1 MTSSRPRSSSARS
14 NNSEA
19 NRLPAVSPRISTR
32 ADLQVPE
39 DLVLSDIPQYNLSSS
54 SGLLA
59 PIYGNGG
66 SAYPPLATSTSS
78 PRPRARSAAADPL
91 PSPLNAPNN
100 SYRPSTRSGP
110 NLPMYQPGQRHP
122 SAADASRQ
130 YVVPPPPPMSP
141 PAQQHMMTIL
151 PPPPP
156 RNVAPQSHQ
165 HPGVILPPPP
175 GPPPGSGWQGSWG
188 RSYDARGFPLPPP
201 NPPNTQHQAYNP
213 GQTYVNHQPPPL
225 SIPPPP
231 ASEHQM
237 SATYIPHGDSF
248 GPGVGIPGFGRQE
261 PSFTRGDSAEFSA
274 VSESSRSTFR
284 SSDTG
289 ISTPLDDG
297 GSFYQSRDRLY
308 QTQTPISRFNEIH
321 LPEYSS
327 SGPPTATIL
336 NSQPSSRGL
345 NQGSNSNTPISPND
359 PNGLEWNMDRVLSW
373 LANNQFSSDWQATFK
388 HLNICGSVFLELGS
402 GHGGRGNFGMMH
414 QQVYPRLAKECSN
427 SGTGWDQ
434 AREREEGKRMR
445 RLIRG
450 IVTGRVSEVTKQS
463 HVRRES
469 STANIPSAGTEGTL
483 EGSPNL
489 GREAQVSTPST
500 ANGEDDSPGKTMFKG
515 PGPGFSG
522 RRFSG
527 RSTTMPILSSSNGT
541 LVDSDSISRNGHRN
555 ALRNLDGGRHSPSAS
570 SDTEGPF
577 RGPALRVDGS
587 PKPDSPGGTFANL
600 TASST
605 GNLSAS
611 PHSAKFGHRATNS
624 TDSISSSTAIYG
636 SGVPPGASQMLRGGM
651 GGAIGELNLVRNQ
664 DTRRHGVDGTRPSP
678 LESGER
684 SATMEQPSSA
694 KEPKGFLKHFRKKRK
709 EDGAGHSPE
718 EINLESPTSPS
729 LNFKPTPFLGNGK
742 ISNSS
747 ETSLDRPSSTFS
759 ASEYDRF
766 AHTTGYRGRRNVP
779 GRSFIL
785 ATLDGWNY
793 RMCEVTDIDS
803 ASEIRSTICSNLGI
817 HDTEYVQIFLTDLG
831 RTDHDEALDD
841 HKLLLHRRTKA
852 DQSGSLKVYITAPAN
867 SYISGNQSAT
877 LGMNFGNRLGLSPGL
892 APSAALDE
900 EAYAALNG
908 IRRRSSSSP
917 PSSRQNTIKANVL
930 PPSHEIPEIPSSD
943 NQAEALRDRLMQFR
957 SSQATGESQLPESE
971 RQAFM
976 ELAAAEHKA
985 EMERRQKEYLAK
997 KKASKESPSTDGAYG
1012 IVGRNVDFDQPRNS
1026 PFEDKKPDSLF
1037 PQRKPPRPPAES
1049 ATLIK
1054 ANSLSKRG
1062 GQQARLSL
1070 TGVDNDEKRMSGG
1083 DQFPSTTQEMSE
1095 YAKRKPVPASPQAAG
1110 GIAAA
1115 LIGMGSRLGGVGH
1128 PSPNIAS
1135 SSPNKRSPPSDS
1147 PQFERGRSAMSTV
1160 DFGASASG
1168 RSSPR
1173 SASGTP
1179 GSTTWSKGDTPFTV
1193 PDYGED
1199 GNGVIARDTSS
1210 SGRVPENS
1218 AVVKLREEDMK
1229 RAPSPGELSPSSAH
1243 TPSGM
1248 NIPGNRKSYGPN
1260 LDFTESAIDFKSSPQ
1275 QVPQSDSDDDSDDGL
1290 FAVPIASRKP
1300 TKKSSLR
1307 RVAAGEDNSGDT
1319 DGIGKRP
1326 SLTIRTSRSKK
1337 GLSVSFSSPQNP
1349 NSANPANP
1357 SRTPEFDEESSRS
1370 SGKRPQRRNPSS
1382 AASNSEGGWSAESS
1396 EDMSAKL
1403 LRRESF
1409 AREDVWASRPPAEA
1423 LINHLDDFFP
1433 NLDLDQPVLEETS
1446 GTSPPVS
1453 PISEHQ
1459 SLEQLTARQV
1469 GMNVAEN
1476 STINSIRSNASYND
1490 GDTLGSDE
1498 STLKALERPGSI
1510 QSVAQRNVR
1519 RSGGLGRMKSIREV
1533 ARGAHE
1539 ANKRYTAVTAPVQQ
1553 GAASSTILRRKSTKM
1568 FGANIVQ
1575 IKPQRGS
1582 MVLPQIPQDTIPK
1595 RQATF
1600 RWFKGQLIGK
1610 GTYGRVYLG
1619 MNATTGEFL
1628 AVKQVEV
1635 SAKAAGNDK
1644 DKMREMVAALD
1655 QEIDTMQ
1662 HLDHVNIVQYLG
1674 CERKEMSIS
1683 IFLEYI
1689 SGGSVGS
1696 CLRKHGKFEETVV
1709 SSLTRQTLSGLAYL
1723 HREGILHRDLKADNI
1738 LLDLDGTCKISD
1750 FGISK
1755 KTDNI
1760 YGNDASNSMQG
1771 SVFWMAPEVVR
1782 SQGQGYSAKVDIWSL
1797 GCVVLEMF
1805 AGRRPWSKEET
1816 IGAIYKLGS
1825 LNEAP
1830 PIPDDVSQTI
1840 SPAAVGFMADCFTI
1854 DPSERPTADTLLSR
1868 HPFCDLDP
1876 NYNFLDTDLYAKI
1889 RGAY

>member
-1 MTSSRPRSSSARS
+1 
-14 NNSEA
+14 
-19 NRLPAVSPRISTR
+19 
-32 ADLQVPE
+32 
-39 DLVLSDIPQYNLSSS
+39 
-54 SGLLA
+54 
-59 PIYGNGG
+59 
-66 SAYPPLATSTSS
+66 
-78 PRPRARSAAADPL
+78 
-91 PSPLNAPNN
+91 
-100 SYRPSTRSGP
+100 
-110 NLPMYQPGQRHP
+110 MYQPGQRHP
-122 SAADASRQ
+122 GGPDPPRQ
-130 YVVPPPPPMSP
+130 YVIPPPPPMSP
-141 PAQQHMMTIL
+141 PAQQHMMSI

-165 HPGVILPPPP
+165 HPGVMIPPPP
-175 GPPPGSGWQGSWG
+175 GPPPVSNWQAGWV

-201 NPPNTQHQAYNP
+201 NPPTNTQHQAYNP
-213 GQTYVNHQPPPL
+213 GQSYVSHQPPPL
-225 SIPPPP
+225 AIPPPP

-261 PSFTRGDSAEFSA
+261 PSFNRGDSAEFSA
-274 VSESSRSTFR
+274 TSDSSSRASRNTG
-284 SSDTG
+284 DTG
-289 ISTPLDDG
+289 LTTPLDDG
-297 GSFYQSRDRLY
+297 GSYYDRERSYQS
-308 QTQTPISRFNEIH
+308 QTPVNRFNNIH
-321 LPEYSS
+321 LPEYNSP
-327 SGPPTATIL
+327 GPPTATIL
-336 NSQPSSRGL
+336 NTQMSNRGL
-345 NQGSNSNTPISPND
+345 NANQNSNHQHSASNNSNTPISPSD
-359 PNGLEWNMDRVLSW
+359 AGKEWTIDRVLLW
-373 LANNQFSSDWQATFK
+373 LANNQFSNDWQETFK
-388 HLNICGSVFLELGS
+388 YLNICGSVFLELGS

-414 QQVYPRLAKECSN
+414 QQVYPRLAKECSS

-450 IVTGRVSEVTKQS
+450 IVTGRAPDVTKGS

-483 EGSPNL
+483 EGSPSL
-489 GREAQVSTPST
+489 GREFHVSTPST
-500 ANGEDDSPGKTMFKG
+500 ANGEDDSPGKSMFKG
-515 PGPGFSG
+515 PGPGFAAQ
-522 RRFSG
+522 RISG
-527 RSTTMPILSSSNGT
+527 RSTTMPILSNNGQAG
-541 LVDSDSISRNGHRN
+541 DSDTYSSQNRAVYRN
-555 ALRNLDGGRHSPSAS
+555 ALRNIDGDGSRRHSPSAS
-570 SDTEGPF
+570 SETGEGPF
-577 RGPALRVDGS
+577 RGPALRIDGS
-587 PKPDSPGGTFANL
+587 PKSDSPGGAFSNL
-600 TASST
+600 QASSA

-611 PHSAKFGHRATNS
+611 PHSAKFGHRSTNS

-636 SGVPPGASQMLRGGM
+636 SGVPPGANQILRGGM
-651 GGAIGELNLVRNQ
+651 GGAVGELNLVRNQ
-664 DTRRHGVDGTRPSP
+664 DSRRHGVDGTRPSP
-678 LESGER
+678 LDDRPPS
-684 SATMEQPSSA
+684 SDQPSSA
-694 KEPKGFLKHFRKKRK
+694 KESKGFLKHFRKKK
-709 EDGAGHSPE
+709 KDDGAAPSPE
-718 EINLESPTSPS
+718 EPNLESPTSPS
-729 LNFKPTPFLGNGK
+729 LSFKPASFLGNGK

-747 ETSLDRPSSTFS
+747 ETSLDRPASTFS

-766 AHTTGYRGRRNVP
+766 AHTTGYRGRRNAP
-779 GRSFIL
+779 GRNFIL
-785 ATLDGWNY
+785 VTLDGWNY

-803 ASEIRSTICSNLGI
+803 AGELRSVIYSNLGLK
-817 HDTEYVQIFLTDLG
+817 DAEFVQIFLTDLG
-831 RTDHDEALDD
+831 RAEHDEPLDD
-841 HKLLLHRRTKA
+841 QKLLLYRRTKA
-852 DQSGSLKVYITAPAN
+852 DQSGSLKFYIRAPPHSAATLPASLTA
-867 SYISGNQSAT
+867 G
-877 LGMNFGNRLGLSPGL
+877 LGMNFVNKLGLSPVL
-892 APSAALDE
+892 PPTAPLDE

-908 IRRRSSSSP
+908 ARRRSNSSP
-917 PSSRQNTIKANVL
+917 PSSRQNTIKAAGL
-930 PPSHEIPEIPSSD
+930 PSNRDSPSLPTYDPQSAQSES
-943 NQAEALRDRLMQFR
+943 LRDRLMQSGF
-957 SSQATGESQLPESE
+957 SHEGGESQLSE
-971 RQAFM
+971 ADRQAFI
-976 ELAAAEHKA
+976 ELAASEHRSKVEQKQKA
-985 EMERRQKEYLAK
+985 YLAK
-997 KKASKESPSTDGAYG
+997 KKASKETSSVDGSFG

-1026 PFEDKKPDSLF
+1026 PFEDKKMEGLL
-1037 PQRKPPRPPAES
+1037 PQRKPPPPPAES

-1054 ANSLSKRG
+1054 ANSLSKRT

-1070 TGVDNDEKRMSGG
+1070 TSTDSGDGKRMSGG
-1083 DQFPSTTQEMSE
+1083 EPLSEMSE
-1095 YAKRKPVPASPQAAG
+1095 AKRKPVPASPQATG

-1115 LIGMGSRLGGVGH
+1115 LIGMGTRLGGVGQPSQSNSNPG
-1128 PSPNIAS
+1128 PSPNM
-1135 SSPNKRSPPSDS
+1135 SSPPGSSD
-1147 PQFERGRSAMSTV
+1147 QYDRGRSAMSTV
-1160 DFGASASG
+1160 DFGASGSG

-1179 GSTTWSKGDTPFTV
+1179 GSTTWGRGDTSFIV

-1199 GNGVIARDTSS
+1199 GNVNTARDRSLS
-1210 SGRVPENS
+1210 LEIPRNS
-1218 AVVKLREEDMK
+1218 AVSKIREEEV
-1229 RAPSPGELSPSSAH
+1229 RRVPSPSELSPSSAH
-1243 TPSGM
+1243 AHPGM

-1260 LDFTESAIDFKSSPQ
+1260 LDFTESNIDFKNAPKQ
-1275 QVPQSDSDDDSDDGL
+1275 AAQVDSDDDSDDGL
-1290 FAVPIASRKP
+1290 FAVPIASRILA
-1300 TKKSSLR
+1300 KKSSLR
-1307 RVAAGEDNSGDT
+1307 RDRSAESGTLGSDNM
-1319 DGIGKRP
+1319 GKRP

-1337 GLSVSFSSPQNP
+1337 GLSVSFSSPQY
-1349 NSANPANP
+1349 SASTANA
-1357 SRTPEFDEESSRS
+1357 SRTPDADDDGSRS
-1370 SGKRPQRRNPSS
+1370 SGKRPQRRIPGS
-1382 AASNSEGGWSAESS
+1382 AASNSEGWSAESS

-1409 AREDVWASRPPAEA
+1409 AREDLWASRPPAEA

-1433 NLDLDQPVLEETS
+1433 NLDLDQPVLEASS
-1446 GTSPPVS
+1446 GGSPPVS
-1453 PISEHQ
+1453 PIAESNE
-1459 SLEQLTARQV
+1459 SLEQLAAAQAGMTIGETPAANTAR
-1469 GMNVAEN
+1469 
-1476 STINSIRSNASYND
+1476 SSLSYND

-1498 STLKALERPGSI
+1498 STLKALESRGSM
-1510 QSVAQRNVR
+1510 QSMAQRNIR

-1539 ANKRYTAVTAPVQQ
+1539 ANKRFTAPIQQ
-1553 GAASSTILRRKSTKM
+1553 GASSTILRRKSTKM

-1582 MVLPQIPQDTIPK
+1582 MILPQIPQDTIPK

-1696 CLRKHGKFEETVV
+1696 CLRKHGKFEEGVV

-1816 IGAIYKLGS
+1816 VGAIYKLGS

-1830 PIPDDVSQTI
+1830 PIPDDVATTI
-1840 SPAAVGFMADCFTI
+1840 SPVAVAFMFDCFTI
-1854 DPSERPTADTLLSR
+1854 NPPERPTADTLLSQ
-1868 HPFCDLDP
+1868 HPFCELDP
-1876 NYNFLDTDLYAKI
+1876 NYNFLDTELYAKI